1 MAQIEITSLSNELVK
16 ETVKLQ
22 QKKYRVQTGKFL
34 LEGRKCVEEALLSGI
49 KLESLF
55 IDKNS
60 DLVEVFKD
68 VCDVVLTVEAVL
80 KKISTTD
87 SAPEI
92 VAVGFQKESKF
103 EDIKDAKK
111 VLLLENIKDSG
122 NLGTILRTSKA
133 FGVDGVI
140 LFGDTIDLYNP
151 KCVRSAVGNLWKL
164 PVLSVKDFDFLKKQ
178 FADYERVATLPA
190 GENVVNLKNY
200 KCKEKVLL
208 MFGSE
213 ADGLSDVLKNFA
225 TKNVTIEMDDAVES
239 LNLAVSVAVFL
250 YHLV

>member
-1 MAQIEITSLSNELVK
+1 MTQIEITSLSNELIK

-68 VCDVVLTVEAVL
+68 VCDIVLTGEPVL
-80 KKISTTD
+80 KKISTTE

-92 VAVGFQKESKF
+92 VAVGFQKETKI
-103 EDIKDAKK
+103 EDVVNAKK
-111 VLLLENIKDSG
+111 VLLLENIKDAG

-164 PVLSVKDFDFLKKQ
+164 PVLCVKDFEFLKNQ
-178 FADYERVATLPA
+178 FADYERVATLPV
-190 GENVVNLKNY
+190 GENVVNLKDY
-200 KCKEKVLL
+200 KNKERVLL

-213 ADGLSDVLKNFA
+213 ADGLSEELKSFA

-239 LNLAVSVAVFL
+239 LNLAVSVAVIL